1 MNDQNKLIDISS
13 LALELQLVNK
23 KTGKTLT
30 HTIRYWETQF
40 KQVKPIKLA
49 GNRRYYSKKQADKLR
64 LIKYLLKDKKLS
76 IEGAKNILKKKINTL
91 DGYYS
96 SSIKAEYMLN
106 NLAIKTK
113 KLIDKLKIIKK
124 YGKKNSH

>member
-13 LALELQLVNK
+13 LALELKLVNK

>member
-13 LALELQLVNK
+13 LALELKLVNK

-49 GNRRYYSKKQADKLR
+49 GNRRYYSKKQAD
-64 LIKYLLKDKKLS
+64 
-76 IEGAKNILKKKINTL
+76 
-91 DGYYS
+91 YS